1 MSTDNETDPFVM
13 RFMRRFINE
22 QRKQNKRIRNS
33 YRKKNK
39 QYTGTRKGLKRLK
52 KARGEK

>member
-1 MSTDNETDPFVM
+1 MSTDYPTDPFVM
-13 RFMRRFINE
+13 CFMRRFINE

-52 KARGEK
+52 KVRREK